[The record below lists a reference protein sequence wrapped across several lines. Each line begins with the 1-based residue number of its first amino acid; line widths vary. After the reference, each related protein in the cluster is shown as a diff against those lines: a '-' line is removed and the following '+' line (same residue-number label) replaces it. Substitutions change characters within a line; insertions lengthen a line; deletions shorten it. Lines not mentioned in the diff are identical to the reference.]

1 MNGVCFLYILVIYSY
16 QMQSAT
22 VRLVPNAFATE
33 ELIDTI
39 HHPGVA
45 SHVRRVCM
53 VQYVV
58 LCIECSF
65 EAELHYSAVY
75 CLRLSFAFSCVV

>member
-1 MNGVCFLYILVIYSY
+1 MNGVRFLYILVIYSY

-33 ELIDTI
+33 KLIDTI

-58 LCIECSF
+58 CVLNVHLKQSYIIVPCIAF
-65 EAELHYSAVY
+65 DYRLHFHV
-75 CLRLSFAFSCVV
+75 